1 MVQSRPPEKRIA
13 TLVTLVFDGGA
24 ERSLDGRML
33 QIRSRIEERKR
44 DSRDKMVCESDV
56 THVGISSGIAL
67 FIRGNSNDCEK
78 RLACPMPTYMSAL
91 KALQS

>member
-13 TLVTLVFDGGA
+13 TLVFDGGA

-33 QIRSRIEERKR
+33 QMRSRIEERTR
-44 DSRDKMVCESDV
+44 DSRDKMVCASDV
-56 THVGISSGIAL
+56 TLVGTSSGIAL
-67 FIRGNSNDCEK
+67 FIRGNGNDCET
-78 RLACPMPTYMSAL
+78 RLACPMPTYRSAS

>member
-13 TLVTLVFDGGA
+13 TLVFDGGA

-56 THVGISSGIAL
+56 TLVGICSGIAL
-67 FIRGNSNDCEK
+67 FIRGNGNNCDK
-78 RLACPMPTYMSAL
+78 RLACPMPTCMSAS